1 MEWLPFSH
9 AIKWE
14 DILLVVKRKV
24 GPTLPLPLTL
34 TLTLTLTLIL
44 TLTLTP
50 NPNPHPNP
58 SPNPNQAFDANAS
71 GSVMDAIWTL
81 TEEQRAARRAPA
93 LSPLRGAPPARSPAL
108 AAVGGSRAACVCR
121 AEP

>member
-14 DILLVVKRKV
+14 DILLVVKRK
-24 GPTLPLPLTL
+24 
-34 TLTLTLTLIL
+34 
-44 TLTLTP
+44 
-50 NPNPHPNP
+50 
-58 SPNPNQAFDANAS
+58 AFDANAS

-108 AAVGGSRAACVCR
+108 AAVGGSRAACACR